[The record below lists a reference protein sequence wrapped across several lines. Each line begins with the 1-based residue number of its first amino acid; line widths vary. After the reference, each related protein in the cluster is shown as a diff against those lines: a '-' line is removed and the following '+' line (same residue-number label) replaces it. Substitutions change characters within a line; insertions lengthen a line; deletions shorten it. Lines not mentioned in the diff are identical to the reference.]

1 MHVSCTHCNG
11 VGCSCGTYD
20 VGNTGSEGS
29 RFRPRFGCNG
39 SLRKEIAPCL
49 SKGPECVNGVEA
61 RYDLATG
68 KYLPETV
75 FEGLENRWVRGG
87 GECDR
92 S

>member
-75 FEGLENRWVRGG
+75 FEGLEKQ
-87 GECDR
+87 
-92 S
+92 